1 MNYSNDE
8 LDQFILEKR
17 TQELIDEGIQP
28 SLARLIAESE
38 LRNGLLLNYKEYLK
52 ELENDK
58 SNKGRR

>member
-1 MNYSNDE
+1 MNYSDDE

>member
-58 SNKGRR
+58 SNKGR